1 MFEIVQTVKNKK
13 LVIFTPLKKI
23 ELIIKKRLSASE
35 KYNYI
40 AKNYGYV
47 LDNIQDFET
56 SDKYKDVIWQIW
68 FQGKE
73 QAPELVQKCIDTLRA
88 NSNSRQVILITQDN
102 VIDFINIPDYIL
114 EKYRKGIISHA
125 HFADYIRACLIS
137 KYGGLYI
144 DANAVI
150 TAPIPEYFFEQE
162 CFFLKSEACFDK
174 VDYEKINVVPLE
186 KNKKFRLAP
195 KKKPFLEISN
205 WLVAGKPNNRLT
217 NAIVTF
223 LNEYWKKE
231 NIAVDYFF
239 FHYFVKFCTKNDA
252 ECKKIFLEMDSVLN
266 SYSFL
271 MERAA
276 RTKEYSDELFNKI
289 CKITSI
295 HKFSCTF
302 QNFNTYNK
310 EWLKKIYS
318 LSF

>member
-1 MFEIVQTVKNKK
+1 MFEIEQTVKNKK
-13 LVIFTPLKKI
+13 IVISLPKKKI

-40 AKNYGYV
+40 AKNYSYI
-47 LDNIQDFET
+47 LDNIKDFEV
-56 SDKYKDVIWQIW
+56 SDKYPNTIWQIW
-68 FQGKE
+68 FQGKDK
-73 QAPELVQKCIDTLRA
+73 APELVQKCIDTLIT
-88 NSNSRQVILITQDN
+88 NSNGRKVILVTLDN
-102 VIDFINIPDYIL
+102 VNEFIDIPDYIL
-114 EKYRKGIISHA
+114 EKYKKGIISHA

-150 TAPIPEYFFEQE
+150 TSPIPEYFFKQE
-162 CFFLKSEACFDK
+162 CFFLKSEACFNK
-174 VDYEKINVVPLE
+174 IDYEKINVVPLE
-186 KNKKFRLAP
+186 KNKKFRLLP

-223 LNEYWKKE
+223 LNEYWAKE
-231 NIAVDYFF
+231 DVAVDYFF
-239 FHYFVKFCTKNDA
+239 FHYFVKFCTENDT
-252 ECKKIFLEMDSVLN
+252 ECKRIFLEMDSVLN

-276 RTKEYSDELFNKI
+276 RTQEYSDELFNKI
-289 CKITSI
+289 CEITPI

-302 QNFNTYNK
+302 QDFNSYNE
-310 EWLKKIYS
+310 EWFKKIYS
-318 LSF
+318 LTS